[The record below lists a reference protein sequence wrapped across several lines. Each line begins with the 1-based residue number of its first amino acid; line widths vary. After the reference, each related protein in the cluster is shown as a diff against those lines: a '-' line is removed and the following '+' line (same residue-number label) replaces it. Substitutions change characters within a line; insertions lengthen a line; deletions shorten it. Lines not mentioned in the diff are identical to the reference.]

1 MIDLL
6 FLVGKIGHAEVG
18 HIPRELSR
26 YMWYALDGGTII
38 SRKVIS
44 DKYKPPPL
52 SQGRLEI
59 PIKVFVGWSNEKS
72 MAILKEKV
80 KSINYPCNM
89 DYVDNSKK
97 VLKDL
102 LGESME
108 EDEEA
113 EVCVTSECDR
123 DQRASSEV
131 II

>member
-1 MIDLL
+1 MIDLQ

-38 SRKVIS
+38 STKVIS
-44 DKYKPPPL
+44 DKYKPSPL

-97 VLKDL
+97 ILKDL

>member
-1 MIDLL
+1 
-6 FLVGKIGHAEVG
+6 
-18 HIPRELSR
+18 
-26 YMWYALDGGTII
+26 MWYALDSSTIV
-38 SRKVIS
+38 SKKVIS
-44 DKYKPPPL
+44 DKCKPSPL
-52 SQGRLEI
+52 FQGGLEI
-59 PIKVFVGWSNEKS
+59 PIKVFVSWSNKKS

-97 VLKDL
+97 ILKDL

-108 EDEEA
+108 EDKKEA